1 MLIIIYRQIY
11 ILNIYFRGKPLALW
25 TLVGKEA
32 VSNEELVQY
41 LILISDNNICCPI
54 KLSELMNE
62 ERPLPVIFSS
72 CDLNPLICV
81 KLQELDNQYFFIIY
95 NQPYPQFI
103 LYNYC
108 PLSLTLSLTKK
119 SKSKTK
125 SKEPVPFSVDWDWTY
140 RIVPGKNAYLTFPYS
155 SSCKKIPKVL
165 IGLDKRHF
173 KGEFPENHKCF
184 SILIKI
190 SFLGW
195 FASIELSVCESR
207 LISVP
212 GQMNDIKVLIKNKA
226 FTLDVIFKPAAQFE
240 FSANEVRLRLARSDQ
255 FKGKKCMCDVSV

>member
-1 MLIIIYRQIY
+1 M
-11 ILNIYFRGKPLALW
+11 W
-25 TLVGKEA
+25 TLIGKEA
-32 VSNEELVQY
+32 VTNEELVQY
-41 LILISDNNICCPI
+41 VILISNNNICCPI
-54 KLSELMNE
+54 KLTELINE
-62 ERPLPVIFSS
+62 ERPMPVIFSS

-81 KLQELDNQYFFIIY
+81 KLQELDNQYFFTIY

-125 SKEPVPFSVDWDWTY
+125 SKEPVPFSMDWDWTY
-140 RIVPGKNAYLTFPYS
+140 RIVSGKNSYLTFPYS
-155 SSCKKIPKVL
+155 LSCKQFPRVL
-165 IGLDKRHF
+165 IGLDKKHF
-173 KGEFPENHKCF
+173 KGEFTENCYCF
-184 SILIKI
+184 LILITFL
-190 SFLGW
+190 FLGW

-212 GQMNDIKVLIKNKA
+212 GQMNDIKVLIKKKA

-240 FSANEVRLRLARSDQ
+240 FSANEVRLRLAKSDQ
-255 FKGKKCMCDVSV
+255 FKGRKRRYNVSI